1 MNGLTSWICL
11 TVIYGW
17 SWTIGQFM
25 TAKVYCWK
33 KMYKKGISG
42 FWIIFIIVIVLLVT
56 STQKIAIND
65 KQIATASVTSC
76 GLINQAYDSVNR
88 VCMKDENNQTIT

>member
-1 MNGLTSWICL
+1 M
-11 TVIYGW
+11 
-17 SWTIGQFM
+17 
-25 TAKVYCWK
+25 AKFHK
-33 KMYKKGISG
+33 KALSG
-42 FWIIFIIVIVLLVT
+42 FWIIVIIIIALLVT